1 MQFIENKT
9 FNEIKVGDSAELTR
23 TLRQQDFV
31 WLAPLPGDSAPGV
44 DAAPLSPV
52 ACHAWGAAL
61 LAAVLDTELPGPG
74 AVLLG
79 QTLKFRHA
87 AALGDA
93 VTARV
98 KVRDKIAGESR
109 IVLDCEGVGASGE
122 VLFTGQAD
130 VTAPA
135 QKIRRPRAALAQ
147 THIHERGEHF
157 RALTAAARKNPPIRT
172 AIIHPCDDLS
182 LAGAMEAGK
191 AGLIIPVL
199 VGPTAKIR
207 KTAAAAGIDLGG
219 VELIDAPHSHA
230 AAARAVALARD
241 CQVEALMK
249 GSLHTDE
256 VMAAVVDATTGLRT
270 ERRISHVFVLDVP
283 NYPKPLLVTD
293 AAVNIDP
300 DLDEKRDIV
309 QNAIDL
315 AQAIGIGT
323 PKVAVLCAV
332 ETVYPKIK
340 STLDAAA
347 ICKMADRGQI
357 TGGLVD
363 GPLAFDNA
371 ISKAAAQAKNIVSPV
386 AGDADILVVPDID
399 AGNMVAKQLVYL
411 AGADAAGI
419 VLGARVP
426 IMLTSRADN
435 VLARTTSCA
444 LAQLFA
450 HRRPGAGL

>member
-9 FNEIKVGDSAELTR
+9 FDEIKIGDSAELTR
-23 TLRQQDFV
+23 TLRLQDFA
-31 WLAPLPGDSAPGV
+31 WLAPAA
-44 DAAPLSPV
+44 DAAPLSSV
-52 ACHAWGAAL
+52 AGHAWGAAL
-61 LAAVLDTELPGPG
+61 LSAVLDTELPGPG
-74 AVLLG
+74 TVLLG
-79 QTLKFRHA
+79 QTLNFRRP

-93 VTARV
+93 VTARI
-98 KVRDKIAGESR
+98 KVREKIAGEKR
-109 IVLDCEGVGASGE
+109 LVLDCECVGPSGDVLAS
-122 VLFTGQAD
+122 GQAD
-130 VTAPA
+130 VIAPV
-135 QKIRRPRAALAQ
+135 QKMRGPRALAQ
-147 THIHERGEHF
+147 TYIHERGEHF

-182 LAGAMEAGK
+182 LTGAMEAGK

-199 VGPTAKIR
+199 VGPIAKIR
-207 KTAAAAGIDLGG
+207 KTAAEAGIDLGN
-219 VELIDAPHSHA
+219 VELVDAPHSHA

-241 CQVEALMK
+241 CQVAALMK

-256 VMAAVVDATTGLRT
+256 VMAAVVDPTTGLRT

-315 AQAIGIGT
+315 AQAIGIAK

-332 ETVYPKIK
+332 ETVYPKIR

-371 ISKAAAQAKNIVSPV
+371 ISKAAAQAKNIASPV

-450 HRRPGAGL
+450 HRTPGARM

>member
-9 FNEIKVGDSAELTR
+9 FDEIRVGDNAELTR
-23 TLRQQDFV
+23 TLRQQDLA
-31 WLAPLPGDSAPGV
+31 WLAPVSGDCAPG
-44 DAAPLSPV
+44 APPLSSI
-52 ACHAWGAAL
+52 ACNAWGAAL

-74 AVLLG
+74 AMLLG
-79 QTLKFRHA
+79 QTLNFQRP

-93 VTARV
+93 VTVRV
-98 KVRDKIAGESR
+98 KVREKSAGENR
-109 IVLDCEGVGASGE
+109 LVLDCECVGASGE
-122 VLFTGQAD
+122 VLFTGQ
-130 VTAPA
+130 VGVIAPA
-135 QKIRRPRAALAQ
+135 QKIRRPRAALAE
-147 THIHERGEHF
+147 TYIHERGEHF

-182 LAGAMEAGK
+182 LGGAMEAGK

-199 VGPTAKIR
+199 VGPIAKIR
-207 KTAAAAGIDLGG
+207 KTAAEASIDLGG
-219 VELIDAPHSHA
+219 VELVDAPHSHA

-241 CQVEALMK
+241 CHVEALMK

-256 VMAAVVDATTGLRT
+256 VMAAVVDPTTGLRT

-332 ETVYPKIK
+332 ETVYPKIR